1 MYALDKIEEN
11 LQSEY
16 AFDKKVYINEDFS
29 LHEIMQNHFDIVIDD
44 MVDSKVLLSIAF
56 EDLSEF
62 YLMYALYVKIFDKEK
77 SKAEELFANTAS
89 YSHGLITFFNKQCH
103 QSHSSVVMMRKA
115 IYLWSSLFLVKWDD
129 EAIEVGSE
137 LIDSLNKQGNIIRY
151 GNRFYPESWFLIDL
165 FSLAFNKPYD
175 KTLVDYPDNMKGYDI
190 ILKQWDTKEQSLVN
204 DLVSTLCDI
213 HLGIRETDEDEPD
226 FEYLNFNKEI
236 MKYYPYIVIVF
247 LAIRELKGL
256 KNPKTFTHP
265 LMNTPIA
272 KMFLEMK
279 EPLPKP
285 TELPYAKELLEKLK
299 EKCPDVEV
307 PKWLDGNTEKVNEA
321 KSNDIIPDDFL
332 K

>member
-1 MYALDKIEEN
+1 MKKPNKEN
-11 LQSEY
+11 LTQEHLY
-16 AFDKKVYINEDFS
+16 AFRMYYNKDFS
-29 LHEIMQNHFDIVIDD
+29 LHKTMKEHFQVIIDNVTND
-44 MVDSKVLLSIAF
+44 KTALSIGF
-56 EDLSEF
+56 EELSEF
-62 YLMYALYVKIFDKEK
+62 YLMYALYVKMFDKEK
-77 SKAEELFANTAS
+77 SKATELFSESATYS
-89 YSHGLITFFNKQCH
+89 YGLIKFFNKECH
-103 QSHSSVVMMRKA
+103 QSHTSVVMMRKA
-115 IYLWSSLFLVKWDD
+115 VYLWTSLFMVDWDK
-129 EAIEVGSE
+129 EAIETGIE
-137 LIDSLNKQGNIIRY
+137 LIDSLNKNGNIIRY
-151 GNRFYPESWFLIDL
+151 GNRLYPESWFLIDL
-165 FSLAFNKPYD
+165 FSLAFDKPYD

-307 PKWLDGNTEKVNEA
+307 PEWLEENTEKVNEA